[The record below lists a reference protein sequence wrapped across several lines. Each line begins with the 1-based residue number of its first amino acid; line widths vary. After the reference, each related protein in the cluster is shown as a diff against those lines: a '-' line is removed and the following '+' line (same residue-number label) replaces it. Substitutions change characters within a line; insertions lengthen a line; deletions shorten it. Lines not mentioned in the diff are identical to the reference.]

1 MSRSHRRRW
10 LGAAVSIGVL
20 IGALGPGATGALAKP
35 PADCVTPGGF
45 NANEVFGVSDWIVW
59 TVPGPFCP
67 EIGAGHRWT
76 VSNPWSMAPTF
87 AIVPEGFESDYA
99 TPVEDFVAKFEA
111 VKYVVD
117 PGTNKEKTYVF
128 TNGEDMG
135 FVTLGGRI
143 FANPVSLGS
152 MPPLAPGVHVVNSYL
167 VMNAQHCDGLGDDP
181 TPGQNCLEGEVF
193 YTSMEFTVT
202 TDKG

>member
-1 MSRSHRRRW
+1 MSRLHRRRW

-20 IGALGPGATGALAKP
+20 IGALGPGASGVAAKP
-35 PADCVTPGGF
+35 PADCVTGGGV
-45 NANEVFGVSDWIVW
+45 NLNEAFGVSDWVVW
-59 TVPGPFCP
+59 TLVGCS

-76 VSNPWSMAPTF
+76 VSNPWRVSATF
-87 AIVPEGFESDYA
+87 DIVPPGFVPAGD

-117 PGTNKEKTYVF
+117 PGTDTEKTYVF

-135 FVTLGGRI
+135 FLTLGTRI
-143 FANPVSLGS
+143 FVNPITLGS
-152 MPPLAPGVHVVNSYL
+152 MSPLPPGVHVVDSYL

-193 YTSMEFTVT
+193 YTSNEFTVT
-202 TDKG
+202 TEKG